1 MKNIGNSILPSSSP
15 EVLAP
20 LSFGSGVL
28 QVEPNEAKDTHEL
41 FLIKGAERLLLA
53 SHPNGHSLRAL
64 AERMASGSGMRT
76 QEQAEYIC
84 RCGGNTL
91 PMPELFGLMRPSPKL
106 KTYERNHPR
115 RSVSIRH

>member
-20 LSFGSGVL
+20 LFCSFGTLEVRP
-28 QVEPNEAKDTHEL
+28 EPEHDTHYL
-41 FLIKGAERLLLA
+41 YLTNPDGLRIIAN
-53 SHPNGHSLRAL
+53 HPNGHSLRAL

-76 QEQAEYIC
+76 QEQAEYIF

-91 PMPELFGLMRPSPKL
+91 PMPELFRLMRPLPKR
-106 KTYERNHPR
+106 TR
-115 RSVSIRH
+115 